1 MESPSPG
8 PRRTTCGR
16 SCSIILPSARRPKE
30 SMTFPRFHGH
40 LAWGDTGRRK
50 GCSSACTSP
59 TGVPA
64 TRGRAGPAA
73 RAPIRETAGSLGIS
87 ESCLRNWIARAGID
101 DRSKP
106 GLSSDE
112 RAELAAG
119 QAPSGAGERDP
130 QASGRRW
137 PAGSC
142 RSRPAATTPGATG
155 RAQLVSGRTW
165 SWCRSSA
172 TPSATPATP
181 TAPRA
186 CTPSCVWAKACD
198 RVCSGGRLMRTH
210 RIVAC
215 TAGAGAAAPARPH
228 PRRPGCPSNRGRP

>member
-1 MESPSPG
+1 
-8 PRRTTCGR
+8 
-16 SCSIILPSARRPKE
+16 
-30 SMTFPRFHGH
+30 MTFPRFHGH

-106 GLSSDE
+106 GLSGDE

-186 CTPSCVWAKACD
+186 CTPSCVWAKACG
-198 RVCSGGRLMRTH
+198 RVCSGGAADAHPPH
-210 RIVAC
+210 RRRAPP
-215 TAGAGAAAPARPH
+215 APARLHRARPAPPP
-228 PRRPGCPSNRGRP
+228 PRVSVKPREAIGMGRQQWRIGVPTILLPLSRVRGRAD